1 MITMTEIARLTGVSQ
16 PTVSRVL
23 NGNTAVNP
31 EIRERVLA
39 CAREHDFQP
48 NVMAQSLVGS
58 KTRLI
63 GVIVTD
69 ISNSFFAELVKYIGE
84 EARKDGYSLILF
96 NSDYDLEK
104 ERECLDVVR
113 RYRVDGLIMVPVD
126 ENDQLVD
133 NNGNIIDAV
142 VLTVTQKAAMK
153 IEDNRAGD
161 SLAIIT
167 INSKLQSMM
176 SFDTSESM
184 MNWSFVTL
192 WEATDKEIKDGIVP
206 TEAVGRVRSV
216 SYAMIDL
223 QDGETFP
230 KEIRHLKYLESFSV
244 QSNANRQIRTI
255 SLGEEICEL
264 EYLKDLTIFS
274 FGINALPE
282 NFIKLGKKL
291 ENLDLASNNFQS
303 LSVVTDVVNEKNF
316 PHLRYLTL
324 TGCRATETL
333 KDMSLID
340 GNNQY
345 NGRDVG
351 LHVDISQGQPE
362 REAFLKLLTWDKLI
376 SLQMSYNFLEGEL
389 PTDAEV
395 RAALRA
401 ADKPETYQSDD
412 FFSKDE
418 LTVKPSI
425 FMDKISRDT
434 CQWLLTTDNQ
444 VRYRKQTPVSGQD
457 IPRVLPFART
467 VHINLNFLTGVL
479 PNWLLFHPYF
489 AYWGPESMI
498 FNQQEDGRNSKGNT
512 VGFNNVDIVNYDFSY
527 YYGSTDPGTNQ
538 IVSGV
543 AYPLYFRKFVLSGT
557 TD

>member
-1 MITMTEIARLTGVSQ
+1 
-16 PTVSRVL
+16 
-23 NGNTAVNP
+23 
-31 EIRERVLA
+31 
-39 CAREHDFQP
+39 
-48 NVMAQSLVGS
+48 
-58 KTRLI
+58 
-63 GVIVTD
+63 
-69 ISNSFFAELVKYIGE
+69 
-84 EARKDGYSLILF
+84 
-96 NSDYDLEK
+96 
-104 ERECLDVVR
+104 
-113 RYRVDGLIMVPVD
+113 
-126 ENDQLVD
+126 
-133 NNGNIIDAV
+133 
-142 VLTVTQKAAMK
+142 MK

-418 LTVKPSI
+418 LTAKPSI

-467 VHINLNFLTGVL
+467 VHINLNFLTGAL

-489 AYWGPESMI
+489 VYWGPESMI

-512 VGFNNVDIVNYDFSY
+512 VGFNNMDIVNYDFSY